1 MNYERFLPGKWV
13 DKIDVNDFVNLNK
26 KPFFNEPKFLH
37 LSKETNPYVQFLHT
51 YLSKNEVSQLQDERL
66 LSLSFILQEL
76 KELPFKEKSFSFSFT
91 KPKNFHALFN
101 ETASLD
107 LRKAVKM
114 ELLEKH
120 FGLHIP
126 PIFTPDIRQLPLYGV
141 QKIIQDKKN
150 QLKRLEKFLQT
161 TDWMEKRIEIHRQI
175 ESLEKFENEFP
186 FPMKKPAKNSLEALN
201 GLIAAVIYAIK
212 ENPFVTFHLPSLI
225 HFIDIY
231 IETDLQTNKITECEA
246 QLLISEFYSK
256 LLFIQYFFEKKQIKF
271 LVLETIFSAEPSKTT
286 FRFFRFYSELGTLQ
300 FPLLIVPHPETPLP
314 LQNVYNKL
322 MNKKTPIRFLH
333 SRLFQENQFYAISHL
348 GFPYKADQDVI
359 LFNKPCD
366 TLKLIY
372 LTFNG
377 GKDTDTNHN
386 LFPIRNQF
394 TNENFDFEDFWE
406 AFERIVSYL
415 FTMYSEA
422 NNLIMHLSEKYFSHP
437 FRNSF
442 KGYMWV
448 YKYFFSFTQLDA
460 LAINMLAIKKQA
472 YNLQRNQKGF
482 VTSVQPDAQ
491 FNKDEISD
499 MINEIVLLLQ
509 EQIDRVPFYQ
519 NGKARLH
526 FFLNQPLTSTKKYK
540 YTLPPPEYLP
550 VHFIFHNKARF
561 SSYNQ
566 ILNISKKDVLDI
578 QF

>member
-1 MNYERFLPGKWV
+1 MNNERFTPGKWV
-13 DKIDVNDFVNLNK
+13 DYIDVNDFVNLNK
-26 KPFFNEPKFLH
+26 KPFFGEPKFLIP
-37 LSKETNPYVQFLHT
+37 SKSFDPYVQCLNL
-51 YLSKNEVSQLQDERL
+51 YLTKSEISVLPNEKL

-76 KELPFKEKSFSFSFT
+76 MNLPFEEKSFSFSFT
-91 KPKNFHALFN
+91 EPKNFKDLFN
-101 ETASLD
+101 ETVSSD

-114 ELLEKH
+114 ELLEKS

-141 QKIIQDKKN
+141 QRIIQDKKSH
-150 QLKRLEKFLQT
+150 LKRLEKFLQT
-161 TDWMEKRIEIHRQI
+161 KDWMEKRIEVNRQI
-175 ESLEKFENEFP
+175 ESLEQFETNFP
-186 FPMKKPAKNSLEALN
+186 FPMKKPANHTEDALN
-201 GLIAAVIYAIK
+201 GLLSAVVYAIK

-231 IETDLQTNKITECEA
+231 IEADIQKKNKTEEEA
-246 QLLISEFYSK
+246 QLLAAEFYTK

-271 LVLETIFSAEPSKTT
+271 LVLETIFSVEPSKTT
-286 FRFFRFYSELGTLQ
+286 FRFFNFYSQLHSLQ
-300 FPLLIVPHPETPLP
+300 FPLMIIPHIETPIS

-322 MNKKTPIRFLH
+322 MREKAPIRYLH
-333 SRLFQENQFYAISHL
+333 PRLFKENQFYAISHL
-348 GFPYKADQDVI
+348 GFPYRADRDVI

-366 TLKLIY
+366 ALKLFY
-372 LTFNG
+372 LTLNG
-377 GKDTDTNHN
+377 GKDTVTNHN

-394 TNENFDFEDFWE
+394 VSEDINFEDFWTG
-406 AFERIVSYL
+406 FERVVSYI

-442 KGYMWV
+442 KDYLWI
-448 YKYFFSFTQLDA
+448 YRYFFSFTQLDA
-460 LAINMLAIKKQA
+460 LAINILAIKNGSYKFT
-472 YNLQRNQKGF
+472 RNQKGF
-482 VTSVQPDAQ
+482 ITSVQIKSD
-491 FNKDEISD
+491 FTEDEISD
-499 MINEIVLLLQ
+499 MISEIVLLFQ
-509 EQIDRVPFYQ
+509 DQVDRVPFYQ

-540 YTLPPPEYLP
+540 YILPPPEYLP

-561 SSYNQ
+561 LNYEQ
-566 ILNISKKDVLDI
+566 ILSISKSEVLDI